1 MNSSQPLSLLQA
13 RLVFLLIA
21 TTAVVTLL
29 AINRVASSQQP
40 DPLSGSPS
48 PQGNTARERK
58 IGIGIPKHLPLKF
71 EIKNLDSDRW
81 VYDLEI
87 EVTNTSTKPIYYLD
101 FFITMPGYKSKST
114 GNKLGFWFRY
124 GRVQLVDF
132 AEPLLAD
139 DIPIAPGEKHTFKI
153 QESNAKGWEET
164 SKREGRPEPKVF
176 SLQFQGLN
184 FGDGTGFVT
193 TAGEPVNMHRKVGG
207 ARAFPQPGRPP
218 NSTTQRTDSQ
228 HGVKFDLN
236 DDGVKESLSWT
247 AEQSDDA
254 FVALDKNGNG
264 VIDNGR
270 ELFGNYSPQPRPTN
284 GRLRNGFL
292 ALAEFD
298 KPANG
303 GNLDG
308 SLTSS
313 DAVFLR
319 LHLWQDKN
327 HNGISEPNELSS
339 FLDLGL
345 TELSLNYQTS
355 RWTDQFG
362 NRFRYRGKIKDQ
374 RSTRLG
380 KWAWDVFLN
389 LAP

>member
-1 MNSSQPLSLLQA
+1 MM
-13 RLVFLLIA
+13 
-21 TTAVVTLL
+21 
-29 AINRVASSQQP
+29 
-40 DPLSGSPS
+40 
-48 PQGNTARERK
+48 E
-58 IGIGIPKHLPLKF
+58 
-71 EIKNLDSDRW
+71 
-81 VYDLEI
+81 LE
-87 EVTNTSTKPIYYLD
+87 
-101 FFITMPGYKSKST
+101 
-114 GNKLGFWFRY
+114 
-124 GRVQLVDF
+124 
-132 AEPLLAD
+132 
-139 DIPIAPGEKHTFKI
+139 
-153 QESNAKGWEET
+153 
-164 SKREGRPEPKVF
+164 
-176 SLQFQGLN
+176 
-184 FGDGTGFVT
+184 
-193 TAGEPVNMHRKVGG
+193 
-207 ARAFPQPGRPP
+207 
-218 NSTTQRTDSQ
+218 
-228 HGVKFDLN
+228 
-236 DDGVKESLSWT
+236 ESLSWT

-339 FLDLGL
+339 FLDLRL